1 MLFTLEALN
10 AEEGDCLLLQYG
22 TAQAPSFILLDGG
35 PPRTYARS
43 LEPRLVALR
52 EALGLRRQ
60 ESLPI
65 RLAVITHI
73 DADHIAGMM
82 DLVEA
87 LRESQTRRQA
97 PLVSIE
103 ALWHN
108 SFDDTLA
115 TRDVDQ
121 ALAELQALLNE
132 EEEAELRG
140 FVAGTRQSREL
151 RDLLRALKVEVNA
164 PFPKLVLRPD
174 DQTPTLDM
182 GSGLRL
188 TLLAPTQ
195 SELGAFQKKWD
206 QELKKAVESGAP
218 GRVAALK
225 RDTSVFNLS
234 SICLLAELEGK
245 SMLLTGDA
253 HSDELL
259 TGLEVAGKLPED
271 GSPCFVDVLKLQH
284 HGSVR
289 NVTPEFFERV
299 VADHYVISA
308 NGKHANPD
316 VETLDMLAEARGDAK
331 YTLHVT
337 FPKAAWKDVTGESK
351 ADHERREALRA
362 IDAWLEKPGARR
374 PKRVYRQRDSLGVTV
389 SLGMDSLTAP

>member
-22 TAQAPSFILLDGG
+22 TARAPSFILLDGG
-35 PPRTYARS
+35 PPRVYASS
-43 LEPRLVALR
+43 LEPRLAALH
-52 EALGLRRQ
+52 EVLGLRHQ
-60 ESLPI
+60 EPLPI

-73 DADHIAGMM
+73 DADHIAGMV
-82 DLVEA
+82 DLVEI
-87 LRESQTRRQA
+87 LRESQIRRQP

-103 ALWHN
+103 TFWHN
-108 SFDDTLA
+108 SFDDSLT

-121 ALAELQALLNE
+121 ALAKLQTLLE
-132 EEEAELRG
+132 QEKEARLRG
-140 FVAGTRQSREL
+140 FVAGTRQSRQL
-151 RDLLRALKVEVNA
+151 RDTLRALKIEVNA

-195 SELGAFQKKWD
+195 SEMAAFQKQWD
-206 QELKKAVESGAP
+206 QELKKAAASGAP
-218 GRVAALK
+218 GHVAALQK
-225 RDTSVFNLS
+225 DTSVFNLS
-234 SICLLAELEGK
+234 SICLLAEMEGK

-253 HSDELL
+253 HADELL
-259 TGLEVAGKLPED
+259 AGLEVAGKLPED
-271 GSPCFVDVLKLQH
+271 GGPCFVDVLKLQH

-308 NGKHANPD
+308 NGKHDNPD
-316 VETLDMLAEARGDAK
+316 VETLEMLARARGDAK
-331 YTLHVT
+331 YTLHLT
-337 FPKAAWKDVTGESK
+337 FPKAAWKEVTGESN
-351 ADHERREALRA
+351 AERERREALRA
-362 IDAWLEKPGARR
+362 IDNWLEKPGAHR
-374 PKRVYRQRDSLGVTV
+374 PTRVYRQRDSLGVTV
-389 SLGMDSLTAP
+389 ALGDESLP

>member
-10 AEEGDCLLLQYG
+10 AEEGDCLILQYG

-35 PPRTYARS
+35 PPRAYARS
-43 LEPRLVALR
+43 LEPRLLALR
-52 EALGLRRQ
+52 ETLGLRRQ
-60 ESLPI
+60 EPLPL

-73 DADHIAGMM
+73 DSDHIAGML
-82 DLVEA
+82 DLVDA

-97 PLVSIE
+97 PLVSID
-103 ALWHN
+103 AFWHN

-121 ALAELQALLNE
+121 ALAELQSLLGDE
-132 EEEAELRG
+132 KEAKLRG

-151 RDLLRALKVEVNA
+151 RDKLRALKVQVNA
-164 PFPKLVLRPD
+164 PFPHLVMRPD

-188 TLLAPTQ
+188 TLLAPKQ
-195 SELGAFQKKWD
+195 SEMAAFQKKWD
-206 QELKKAVESGAP
+206 QELKKAVASGAP

-234 SICLLAELEGK
+234 SICLLAELEGTR
-245 SMLLTGDA
+245 MLLTGDA

-259 TGLEVAGKLPED
+259 AGLEVAGKLPKD
-271 GSPCFVDVLKLQH
+271 GSPYFVDLLKLQH

-299 VADHYVISA
+299 VAEHYVISA
-308 NGKHANPD
+308 NGKHDNPD
-316 VETLDMLAEARGDAK
+316 VETLEMLAEARGDAL
-331 YTLHVT
+331 YTLHLT
-337 FPKAAWKDVTGESK
+337 FPKAAWKEVTGESN
-351 ADHERREALRA
+351 AEQERREALKA
-362 IDAWLEKPGARR
+362 IDAWLEKPRARR
-374 PKRVYRQRDSLGVTV
+374 PKRVYRQKDQLGVTIA
-389 SLGMDSLTAP
+389 LGSELLF